1 MRRRLAVAAALVLLP
16 GVLAAQ
22 SDPRL
27 VGALRLAQEGL
38 GDSARAVT
46 GRLLAATPVSD
57 PLYPEI
63 LFTQA
68 TVAATAAERQRT
80 LQRIMIEHAASPWAD
95 DALLQLAQ
103 IEYAAGNLPGAAR
116 QVERIRSD
124 YPGSPVLAEAAL
136 WAARTYFDQRDAAA
150 ACGWLRDGLPRA
162 GENVELRN
170 QLEYYQQ
177 RCAPGAMAAAESTA
191 TPPSSTPAA
200 AAAPKKTGERA
211 ARPSGP
217 VYRIQVAAVSP
228 VKAKRT
234 TQEVQR
240 KVKRL
245 GYPVTSLEA
254 RNGTVRIRVG
264 AFASKEAAQA
274 ALPKV
279 RGAVGGKPFVV
290 SDP

>member
-1 MRRRLAVAAALVLLP
+1 MRNGFAVLAALLLFP
-16 GVLAAQ
+16 GAAAAQ

-46 GRLLAATPVSD
+46 GRLLSATPVSD

-80 LQRIMIEHAASPWAD
+80 LQRIMIEYAASPWAD

-124 YPGSPVLAEAAL
+124 YPGSPLLAETSL
-136 WAARTYFDQRDAAA
+136 WAARTYFDQRDAVA

-177 RCAPGAMAAAESTA
+177 RCAPGAVAAESTA
-191 TPPSSTPAA
+191 APKPTGPGAS
-200 AAAPKKTGERA
+200 AAPTRTSQPA
-211 ARPSGP
+211 ARPAGP

-234 TQEVQR
+234 KQEVQR
-240 KVKRL
+240 KVKKL
-245 GYPVTSLEA
+245 GYPVTSAEA

-264 AFASKEAAQA
+264 AFPSKEAAQA
-274 ALPKV
+274 ALTKV
-279 RGAVGGKPFVV
+279 RTAVGGKPFVV